1 MGEGE
6 EHLYD
11 KERLKC
17 EKSRRE
23 EDRGKKWVKILAGG
37 QWRRI
42 LTEGTDWKIRRAE
55 KSKGETFWYEGVE
68 VIEKTERRQQKT
80 LRN

>member
-23 EDRGKKWVKILAGG
+23 EDRGKKWVKILAGSSGGGYLQKG
-37 QWRRI
+37 QTGRLEERKRAK
-42 LTEGTDWKIRRAE
+42 GKHFGMKGWK
-55 KSKGETFWYEGVE
+55 
-68 VIEKTERRQQKT
+68 
-80 LRN
+80 

>member
-6 EHLYD
+6 DHLYD

-23 EDRGKKWVKILAGG
+23 ENRGKKWVKILAGSSGGGYLQKG
-37 QWRRI
+37 QTGR
-42 LTEGTDWKIRRAE
+42 LEEWKRV
-55 KSKGETFWYEGVE
+55 KGKHFSMKGLKE
-68 VIEKTERRQQKT
+68 
-80 LRN
+80 

>member
-23 EDRGKKWVKILAGG
+23 EDRGKKWVKILEGSSGG
-37 QWRRI
+37 GYLQ
-42 LTEGTDWKIRRAE
+42 
-55 KSKGETFWYEGVE
+55 KGQTGRLEE
-68 VIEKTERRQQKT
+68 Q
-80 LRN
+80 

>member
-23 EDRGKKWVKILAGG
+23 EDRGKKRVKILAGSSGGGYLQKG
-37 QWRRI
+37 QTGRLEER
-42 LTEGTDWKIRRAE
+42 KRV
-55 KSKGETFWYEGVE
+55 KGNVFGM
-68 VIEKTERRQQKT
+68 KGLK
-80 LRN
+80 